1 MSATI
6 KLTRTMLDKHI
17 IDANASV
24 RSWALDAYGIDYA
37 SLREKVEVNAYVN
50 GVATKVRFYITARG
64 DRRVSIKDVK
74 RIASVGDTVTL
85 TKKTP
90 LTPCIARYT
99 CEVSEGVLARHALP
113 PKRGYQVGQNASN
126 FKPKQI
132 TEDTW

>member
-50 GVATKVRFYITARG
+50 GVATKVRFYVTARG
-64 DRRVSIKDVK
+64 DQSVDQRRQAHRK
-74 RIASVGDTVTL
+74 RRRHRHPHKGDTLDTL
-85 TKKTP
+85 YST
-90 LTPCIARYT
+90 LYI
-99 CEVSEGVLARHALP
+99 
-113 PKRGYQVGQNASN
+113 
-126 FKPKQI
+126 
-132 TEDTW
+132 